1 MLLLGKSIEKHD
13 EKEST
18 PVGTLQRDSQS
29 ILLDGFRLLRGNE
42 QRQVEYG
49 FGVAG
54 MNPRSE
60 IDMHG

>member
-29 ILLDGFRLLRGNE
+29 ILLDGIRLLRGNE

-49 FGVAG
+49 FGVAELNYRG
-54 MNPRSE
+54 
-60 IDMHG
+60 G